1 MRKLDIK
8 NTTSKFIENWVD
20 EQVNDFTRYLF
31 QSILHWNVT
40 YLIAD
45 AYYNKY
51 DISYEDICDK
61 ISSRVGSRTSIQNI
75 IKQGVGKEF
84 FNKTEKKSDKRKKL
98 LTFSESGRKA
108 FENYIHADASCYE
121 YLN

>member
-20 EQVNDFTRYLF
+20 EQVNVFTKYLF

-45 AYYNKY
+45 AHYNKY
-51 DISYEDICDK
+51 EISYENICDK

-75 IKQGVGKEF
+75 IKQGVEKGF
-84 FNKTEKKSDKRKKL
+84 FNKKESIIDKRRKL
-98 LTFSESGRKA
+98 LSFSESGRKA